1 MCYVCELNTSSS
13 DCFLL
18 QQTSDN
24 TGNVKDIER
33 RVQSLYGVL
42 ASPASDDDFAEK
54 ARRVELRRFLFIQ
67 IHINLLTSPT
77 LRRLDGVIAKLEP
90 LSEEHALLKFLRN
103 VDNAKTLSGFVQE
116 LADAI
121 TYYQV

>member
-1 MCYVCELNTSSS
+1 VCYVCELNTSSS